1 MNDTT
6 DIMRAGIWATGQ
18 HTFIYCMFIY
28 GLTQASDMLFHTT
41 SYGLAVASLIQMVL
55 LLQAFPTASPGFTEG
70 PDVCGLHRFSPCT
83 TPFFP

>member
-28 GLTQASDMLFHTT
+28 GLTQASGMLFHTT
-41 SYGLAVASLIQMVL
+41 SYGLAAASLIQMVL
-55 LLQAFPTASPGFTEG
+55 LPAAYLTAFPGFTEEQA
-70 PDVCGLHRFSPCT
+70 VCGLRYF
-83 TPFFP
+83 